1 MKRHFTKIV
10 LIVLCLGLVS
20 SYAISA
26 YKGYSKRN
34 ESTKQVVVK
43 EIPFTKEGE
52 LEIIDP
58 SGENIKSLEIELAKT
73 DYETQTGLMYRT
85 AMAENRGM
93 LFVFNQE
100 AYHSF
105 YMRNTIIPL
114 DIIYI
119 NKDMEIVSF
128 AKNAKPFDETSL
140 PSGQP
145 VQYVLEVNAGMM
157 DKWNV
162 EVGDKISYK
171 EL

>member
-1 MKRHFTKIV
+1 MKRHFTKIILV
-10 LIVLCLGLVS
+10 ILCLGLVS

-26 YKGYSKRN
+26 YKGYTRN
-34 ESTKQVVVK
+34 NSTKQVVVK
-43 EIPFTKEGE
+43 EIPFTKEGN
-52 LEIIDP
+52 LEIMDP
-58 SGENIKSLEIELAKT
+58 SGKSIKSLEIELAKT
-73 DYETQTGLMYRT
+73 DYETQTGLMYRN

-157 DKWNV
+157 DKWGV
-162 EVGDKISYK
+162 EIGDKINFT
-171 EL
+171 EN